1 MTLAFIA
8 LGSNMTPEE
17 NLPRAVMA
25 MSDVGEILDVSPV
38 YASPAIDWTGA
49 VDESAPPFLN
59 AAVLVE
65 TGYHPLVLRR
75 VLRGIEAEMGRVRS
89 ADKYAPRTIDLDL
102 VLFGH
107 EVIEMD
113 GVTIPDPDIMKRV
126 FVAQPLADLAPMYRH
141 PLTGE
146 SLAEIAARLPRN
158 GMRPRADMALGEDA
172 VNVLSR
178 VR

>member
-8 LGSNMTPEE
+8 LGSNLSPEE

-25 MSDVGEILDVSPV
+25 LRDVGEVLDVSPV
-38 YASPAIDWTGA
+38 YASPAIGWSGA

-107 EVIEMD
+107 EVIDMD

-146 SLAEIAARLPRN
+146 RLTEIAARLPRN
-158 GMRPRADMALGEDA
+158 GLRPYADWARTEGKM
-172 VNVLSR
+172 NVLSGIH
-178 VR
+178 